1 GRYSG
6 VTVHENPR
14 CRARSLMGTRPP
26 RGAASPTFT
35 MSALDGQASISPDC
49 VPLGLTKMNSNFQE
63 RIIAILQ
70 RSPNGLTSNEIAER
84 LGATAKN
91 VSSRLSKL
99 AAYGIIGKTHYGRG
113 PRGNLYRALTDK
125 QATMW
130 SSAH

>member
-1 GRYSG
+1 
-6 VTVHENPR
+6 
-14 CRARSLMGTRPP
+14 M
-26 RGAASPTFT
+26 
-35 MSALDGQASISPDC
+35 SPDC

-70 RSPNGLTSNEIAER
+70 RAPNGLTSNEIAEH

-99 AAYGIIGKTHYGRG
+99 AAYGIIGKTSYSRG
-113 PRGNLYRALTDK
+113 SRGNVYRALTDK

-130 SSAH
+130 SSAP